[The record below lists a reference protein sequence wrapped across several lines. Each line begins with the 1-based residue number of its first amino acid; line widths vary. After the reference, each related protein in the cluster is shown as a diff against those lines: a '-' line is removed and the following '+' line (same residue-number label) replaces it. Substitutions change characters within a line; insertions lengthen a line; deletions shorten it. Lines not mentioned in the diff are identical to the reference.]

1 MKIIFAYDH
10 KGGTLVNME
19 NKDACGKEG
28 NKLQCEKG
36 NHFQVCDQIFPLN
49 SALDPTSLQIA
60 HHFSAGSDRIPHTEG
75 QLPTMVGPLCPGEG
89 SRKQEHEKQ
98 FRENPT

>member
-1 MKIIFAYDH
+1 MKTIFAYDY
-10 KGGTLVNME
+10 KGRTLENME
-19 NKDACGKEG
+19 NKDACRKEE

-36 NHFQVCDQIFPLN
+36 NHFQVCDQIFPFN
-49 SALDPTSLQIA
+49 SALDPNSLRMA
-60 HHFSAGSDRIPHTEG
+60 HHFSAGSDRNPHTEG

-89 SRKQEHEKQ
+89 SRKQKHKKQ